1 MSSTPPKNR
10 SPLQLGRLPVQH
22 WTVAEI
28 AAMAELKAQKARQQV
43 IMASLLPKGEQKAKE
58 AVAEWKAAA
67 REYKEALARLVHRI
81 DLMGDSVYEAYNSKR
96 KNRVM

>member
-1 MSSTPPKNR
+1 MSSTQTKNR

-43 IMASLLPKGEQKAKE
+43 NVASLLPKGDQKAKE
-58 AVAEWKAAA
+58 ALAEW
-67 REYKEALARLVHRI
+67 RSTSRVYKEALARLLHQI
-81 DLMGDSVYEAYNSKR
+81 NLLGDSVYEAYNSER
-96 KNRVM
+96 KNRAM